1 MKFLCGSCRTKYQ
14 ISDEKV
20 RGKILTIRCKKCGAK
35 ILVRESLSKNMGG
48 GTAVAP
54 VAEEE
59 RPKAE
64 VSAKH
69 SVGGSARTGGSA
81 ALASAFEVAMHGG
94 AAEADDM
101 PTSIAPVPANLD
113 NAGVEWYVAIDGE
126 QFGPYAFADLVRR
139 VVNREVIGRHYAWHD
154 GMDNW
159 TRVRDVKDLA
169 PYLPGDK
176 KRPPPPP
183 PPTSGEHAA
192 PGLDDDDETVAAGP
206 GAEIVDLSV
215 RRAERER
222 KQSPEAAT
230 TTDSARAPGSDTAAE
245 RAEQLDSVLNEALGI
260 AGEGKTTKADTDAAV
275 AVTGTAKAKG
285 KTEPSIDDLLAFE
298 SRDDDI
304 FANVPRASDEE
315 NVQRESTRF
324 FVAAAGVNA
333 RKSKNKVAMVLGGV
347 MAMGFIA
354 FLGSWAVGIIKIEI
368 PGIGNPFAN
377 VGGGSLFASND
388 EPEVDEKDVEEAKK
402 LGREER
408 RRRRRRR
415 AKQRPSRP
423 TGYVRDDGE
432 TGSRGPRGDGAE
444 ALDIDLGTEP
454 AVGIAGE
461 SDVKLPQADLNDVP
475 LPDSGTLSQKAITQV
490 INAKRNS
497 VKFCYQI
504 ALKGQENLRGKLEIR
519 VTIEPSGRVS
529 KASVETSVFRGSKLG
544 RCIAEKIE
552 DWRFPSFSGG
562 SQQVLVPFLLE
573 KGSY

>member
-59 RPKAE
+59 RPQAAE
-64 VSAKH
+64 VSAKK
-69 SVGGSARTGGSA
+69 SVGASARAGGSA

-139 VVNREVIGRHYAWHD
+139 VVNREVVGRHYAWHD

-159 TRVRDVKDLA
+159 LRVRDVKDLA

-183 PPTSGEHAA
+183 PTSGEHLS
-192 PGLDDDDETVAAGP
+192 PGLDEDDETVAAGP
-206 GAEIVDLSV
+206 GAEIVDLSL

-230 TTDSARAPGSDTAAE
+230 ATSSARAPGNDTTTE

-260 AGEGKTTKADTDAAV
+260 AGEGKTTRADPEGAV
-275 AVTGTAKAKG
+275 AMTGTAKADRKA
-285 KTEPSIDDLLAFE
+285 EPSIEDLLAFE

-315 NVQRESTRF
+315 DVQRESTRF

-347 MAMGFIA
+347 LAMGFIA

-377 VGGGSLFASND
+377 TGGGGLFASND
-388 EPEVDEKDVEEAKK
+388 ETEVDEKDVEAARRLGLEKK
-402 LGREER
+402 KRKQR
-408 RRRRRRR
+408 RP
-415 AKQRPSRP
+415 KQRPSRP
-423 TGYVRDDGE
+423 SGFIRDDGE
-432 TGSRGPRGDGAE
+432 SGSRGTRGETAE
-444 ALDIDLGTEP
+444 ALDINLDTGP
-454 AVGIAGE
+454 GKGIAGKT
-461 SDVKLPQADLNDVP
+461 DVELPLANLDDVP
-475 LPDSGTLSQKAITQV
+475 MPDSGTLSQKAIMSVVNQKKKSVAICYTQ
-490 INAKRNS
+490 
-497 VKFCYQI
+497 
-504 ALKGQENLRGKLEIR
+504 ALRGQENLRGKLEIR
-519 VTIEPSGRVS
+519 VTVEPSGRVS
-529 KASVETSVFRGSKLG
+529 KASVETSAFKGSKLG
-544 RCIAEKIE
+544 RCIADKIE
-552 DWRFPSFSGG
+552 DWRFPRFSGEA
-562 SQQVLVPFLLE
+562 QQVLVPFVLE